1 MFIIPRNIFPFDDT
15 DDTSNEMETNVLQSR
30 ETNQDFVVTSF
41 AKLDVRLNEDSSQ
54 DLMTSIQNSFGM
66 TIVSKTIQE
75 YAQIDSKAE
84 EQEHAKAEEQEQE
97 HAKAEEQ
104 EHAKAEEQEQKV
116 LPKERMYSTS
126 KVDIDLTNE
135 VESNEVSDEE
145 YQASVDKQ
153 ACDEEF
159 RAFNRNAEEGEEDE
173 EGEMGEECEEG
184 EEGKDTDAQTFSP
197 VPSTAK
203 GTSKP
208 LRHKKELMKRPDNI
222 DTAVANALPF
232 KLDEEEED
240 EEDDESYTQVRRHKN
255 VLYRHSFYLLAPL

>member
-75 YAQIDSKAE
+75 YAQIDS
-84 EQEHAKAEEQEQE
+84 
-97 HAKAEEQ
+97 KAEEQ